1 MLFNKETF
9 LDDLFHHFKETQH
22 LKSDMDVYRAIAPHV
37 YTVFIAPF
45 TEKALLKGLPHY
57 AQFLHEWE
65 LYNDKWELDDNH
77 IKKAV
82 TQYSIPCISA
92 MAPEGIRNQYNV
104 WARSGRFPDCPETV
118 ISLCRVCGV
127 NDFEYIKT
135 AVNTYCSRTFEG
147 KGLKSVFLYAVARGF
162 VDMSELAFS
171 DFQFGLVEQYYEKY
185 LAAAYNGKEDV
196 STYMDDGT
204 INFLSAAS
212 ECRTR
217 EQFFRLL
224 EEPEIIDYVLCDV
237 VELIAAVED
246 MVECRKQT
254 PNESINNLFLR
265 YNAKSV
271 RPNYSKMLHGERPE
285 PEWFLKFALGLRL
298 TRKEISRIKR
308 LLHATDP
315 YFAVCCDIISETNEA
330 FPKIETNSAYK
341 NRLRLLAATV
351 FSDGITINDKYPDF
365 CTFIQSRLE

>member
-1 MLFNKETF
+1 
-9 LDDLFHHFKETQH
+9 
-22 LKSDMDVYRAIAPHV
+22 
-37 YTVFIAPF
+37 
-45 TEKALLKGLPHY
+45 
-57 AQFLHEWE
+57 
-65 LYNDKWELDDNH
+65 
-77 IKKAV
+77 
-82 TQYSIPCISA
+82 
-92 MAPEGIRNQYNV
+92 
-104 WARSGRFPDCPETV
+104 
-118 ISLCRVCGV
+118 
-127 NDFEYIKT
+127 
-135 AVNTYCSRTFEG
+135 
-147 KGLKSVFLYAVARGF
+147 
-162 VDMSELAFS
+162 
-171 DFQFGLVEQYYEKY
+171 
-185 LAAAYNGKEDV
+185 
-196 STYMDDGT
+196 
-204 INFLSAAS
+204 
-212 ECRTR
+212 
-217 EQFFRLL
+217 
-224 EEPEIIDYVLCDV
+224 
-237 VELIAAVED
+237 

-365 CTFIQSRLE
+365 FTFIQSRLE

>member
-22 LKSDMDVYRAIAPHV
+22 LKTDMDVYRAIAPHV
-37 YTVFIAPF
+37 YTVTNGAF
-45 TEKALLKGLPHY
+45 TERDLKELPNY
-57 AQFLHEWE
+57 SRFLHEWK
-65 LYNDKWELDDNH
+65 LYNDRQNGSLH
-77 IKKAV
+77 R
-82 TQYSIPCISA
+82 YSIPMISP
-92 MAPEGIRNQYNV
+92 MIPGGVKNQYNA

-118 ISLCRVCGV
+118 ISLCRACGV

-147 KGLKSVFLYAVARGF
+147 KGLRKILLFGVARGF
-162 VDMSELAFS
+162 IDIGELEIKPQGNGY
-171 DFQFGLVEQYYEKY
+171 QFGLVEQYYEKY
-185 LAAAYNGKEDV
+185 LADFNSKDDIT
-196 STYMDDGT
+196 TYMDNGT
-204 INFLSAAS
+204 IEAD
-212 ECRTR
+212 EEEKKCQTR
-217 EQFFRLL
+217 DDFFRLL
-224 EEPEIIDYVLCDV
+224 EKSKIIDGILCDV